1 MKQKKYSEILSYD
14 EINLL
19 VDYISEKI
27 KIFQRVKTDTF
38 AEIRSLKETDDERRK
53 ELHWIISE
61 YSSDISAYKR
71 MRDRLLTNDLA
82 PYNDIL
88 ELWCMADNK
97 EKYDKIHN
105 DLHQSI
111 VTKLKEYNEKQS
123 GK

>member
-14 EINLL
+14 EISLL

-38 AEIRSLKETDDERRK
+38 AEIRNLKDDNDERRK
-53 ELHWIISE
+53 ELHWNISE

-71 MRDRLLTNDLA
+71 MRERLLTNDLA

>member
-14 EINLL
+14 EISLL

-38 AEIRSLKETDDERRK
+38 AEIRNLKDDNDERRK

-71 MRDRLLTNDLA
+71 MRERLLTNDLA

>member
-14 EINLL
+14 EISLL

-27 KIFQRVKTDTF
+27 KIFQRVKIDTF
-38 AEIRSLKETDDERRK
+38 AEIRNLKDGDDERRK

-61 YSSDISAYKR
+61 YSSDISGYKR
-71 MRDRLLTNDLA
+71 MRERLLTNDLA

-105 DLHQSI
+105 ELHQSI

>member
-14 EINLL
+14 EISLL

-27 KIFQRVKTDTF
+27 KIFQKVKTDTF
-38 AEIRSLKETDDERRK
+38 AEIRSLKEANDERRK
-53 ELHWIISE
+53 ELHWIIGE

>member
-14 EINLL
+14 EISLL
-19 VDYISEKI
+19 ADYISEKI
-27 KIFQRVKTDTF
+27 KIFQKVKTDTF
-38 AEIRSLKETDDERRK
+38 TEIRSLKETNDERRK